1 MNRFSIAYF
10 TLITVLWL
18 LEFLLFRPRHRSRT
32 YEEKRSF
39 SWITITI
46 VSSIVVSVQFTRLE
60 WFLVPIEWRSLF
72 EIVGLIIYTL
82 GIMLRYLGSIAL
94 GEQFTRNISV
104 DRHQPLI
111 SHSVYRSMR
120 HPLYVGL
127 FLLVIA
133 VPIYLGNGL
142 MIVVAGSLMYRVLHH
157 RIQLEEAKMEELLGE
172 RYREWKAERG
182 KFFPILKAKKTAG

>member
-18 LEFLLFRPRHRSRT
+18 LEFLIFRPRHRSRT

-39 SWITITI
+39 SWISITI
-46 VSSIVVSVQFTRLE
+46 VVSIILSVQFTRLE
-60 WFLVPIEWRSLF
+60 WFLLPIQWRPMF
-72 EIVGLIIYTL
+72 EIGGLILYTL
-82 GIMLRYLGSIAL
+82 GILLRYLGSIAL
-94 GEQFTRNISV
+94 GAQFTRNISV
-104 DRHQPLI
+104 DSNQPLI

-127 FLLVIA
+127 YLLLIA
-133 VPIYLGNGL
+133 VPVYLSNWL
-142 MIVVAGSLMYRVLHH
+142 MMVVAGGLMFLVLHH

-172 RYREWKAERG
+172 RYLEWKAQRG
-182 KFFPILKAKKTAG
+182 KFFPLLRTK

>member
-18 LEFLLFRPRHRSRT
+18 LEFLIFRPRHRSRT

-39 SWITITI
+39 SWISITI
-46 VSSIVVSVQFTRLE
+46 VVSIILSVQFTRLE
-60 WFLVPIEWRSLF
+60 WFLLPIQWRPMF
-72 EIVGLIIYTL
+72 EIGGLILYTL
-82 GIMLRYLGSIAL
+82 GILLRYLGSIAL
-94 GEQFTRNISV
+94 GAQFTRNISV
-104 DRHQPLI
+104 DSNQPLI

-127 FLLVIA
+127 YLLLIA
-133 VPIYLGNGL
+133 VPVYLSNWL
-142 MIVVAGSLMYRVLHH
+142 MMVVAGGLMFLVLHH

-172 RYREWKAERG
+172 RYLEWKAQRG
-182 KFFPILKAKKTAG
+182 KFFPLHRTK

>member
-10 TLITVLWL
+10 TLITLFWL

-39 SWITITI
+39 SWISITI
-46 VSSIVVSVQFTRLE
+46 VVSITLSVQFTRWEL
-60 WFLVPIEWRSLF
+60 FLMPIEWRPIF
-72 EIVGLIIYTL
+72 EIGGLILYTL
-82 GIMLRYLGSIAL
+82 GISLRYLGSIAL
-94 GEQFTRNISV
+94 GAQFTRNISV
-104 DRHQPLI
+104 DSNQPLI

-127 FLLVIA
+127 FLLLIA
-133 VPIYLGNGL
+133 VPIYLSNWL
-142 MIVVAGSLMYRVLHH
+142 MMVVAGGLMYLVLHQ

-172 RYREWKAERG
+172 RYLEWKAQRG
-182 KFFPILKAKKTAG
+182 KFFPLIRQKKTAG